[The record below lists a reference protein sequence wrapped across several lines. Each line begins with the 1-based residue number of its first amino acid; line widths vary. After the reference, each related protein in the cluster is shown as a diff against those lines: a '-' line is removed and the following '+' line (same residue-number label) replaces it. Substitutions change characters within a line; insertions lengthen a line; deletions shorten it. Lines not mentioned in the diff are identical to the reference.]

1 MKKQLLLKTR
11 GFRMTPQRAG
21 ILDFLEGNKDHPSAE
36 EIYRRVCGRFP
47 GLSFAT
53 VYNTLQSLVS
63 RREISEIKIVPDRAR
78 FDPCTLRHSHA
89 MCLECGGIAD
99 IKAPGKPP
107 LPGKPPAGFRLLSC
121 NIEFYGVCAACG
133 KKARKKEKLS

>member
-1 MKKQLLLKTR
+1 MKNTGTLKTR

-21 ILDFLEGNKDHPSAE
+21 ILRFLEGNKDHPSAE
-36 EIYRRVCGRFP
+36 EIYRRVRGRFP

-63 RREISEIKIVPDRAR
+63 LREVSEIKIDPARAR
-78 FDPCTLRHSHA
+78 FDPCTLPHSHA
-89 MCLECGGIAD
+89 LCLECGAIAD
-99 IKAPGKPP
+99 MKAPGKPP
-107 LPGKPPAGFRLLSC
+107 LPGRPPAGFRVLSC